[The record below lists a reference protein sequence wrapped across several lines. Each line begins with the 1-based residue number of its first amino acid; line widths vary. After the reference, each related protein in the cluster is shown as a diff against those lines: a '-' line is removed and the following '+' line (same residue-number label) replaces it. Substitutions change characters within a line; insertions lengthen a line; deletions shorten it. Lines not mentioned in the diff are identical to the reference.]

1 MNNES
6 TMQLPEMKSKI
17 VFGNTTIYVPTKFC
31 LFHRIMNRILLGI
44 KITNI

>member
-1 MNNES
+1 MSDEAKI
-6 TMQLPEMKSKI
+6 QLPEMKSKI